1 MMCGM
6 IEVSEPFIC
15 TPPLSPLFL
24 HPSNSPHSFSILSLL
39 PFSFSLPSP
48 PFSLSPPL
56 FSFLSLLPFLPSL
69 LFSLSSSS
77 LSTCTDTKELSPHS
91 QTSVVGPASVAG
103 VKDGQD
109 LRYDNEFVIAE
120 VNADLKYYCET
131 KGGKFEF
138 AGSNM
143 TLVSFS

>member
-1 MMCGM
+1 MN
-6 IEVSEPFIC
+6 
-15 TPPLSPLFL
+15 LSYV
-24 HPSNSPHSFSILSLL
+24 LL
-39 PFSFSLPSP
+39 PFPLSSFIPPTLLTPFLSSLSSLSLFPFPPLLSPSLLLSFPSFLSSLSSP
-48 PFSLSPPL
+48 PSSSLSPP
-56 FSFLSLLPFLPSL
+56 P
-69 LFSLSSSS
+69 SSSS
-77 LSTCTDTKELSPHS
+77 LSTYTDTKELSPHS

-109 LRYDNEFVIAE
+109 LKYDNEFVIAE

>member
-1 MMCGM
+1 M
-6 IEVSEPFIC
+6 IEVRLVLN
-15 TPPLSPLFL
+15 LSYV
-24 HPSNSPHSFSILSLL
+24 LL
-39 PFSFSLPSP
+39 PFPLSSFIPPTLLTPLPRPSLLFPLSSSLPSP
-48 PFSLSPPL
+48 PSLPG
-56 FSFLSLLPFLPSL
+56 
-69 LFSLSSSS
+69 
-77 LSTCTDTKELSPHS
+77 TDTKELSPHS

-109 LRYDNEFVIAE
+109 LKYDNEFVIAE
-120 VNADLKYYCET
+120 VNADLKYYYET